1 MTTEPTEH
9 PPFEWIGGHTCLD
22 FANTVSWIGSAHPNE
37 RLGSYGDLL
46 EWADQAEVLDQ
57 AALRRLRRAARSA
70 PAAADVALRSAQ
82 ALREAIHEVFLA
94 RAEGREPEAAAS
106 GTLNRFLGQ
115 ALGRLRLQ
123 VEDCA
128 CSWVFVD
135 EGDELERMLWP
146 VAWSAAS
153 LLTSEEAQ
161 LVRCCAAERCG
172 WLFLD
177 RSRNRSRRW
186 CDMKACGNSA
196 KARRHYA
203 RTRRLKR
210 AGLEQA
216 PRRRAEAAGIQQ
228 LRR

>member
-57 AALRRLRRAARSA
+57 GALRRLRRAARSA
-70 PAAADVALRSAQ
+70 PAAADVALRSAH

-94 RAEGREPEAAAS
+94 RAEGREPKAATS

-128 CSWVFVD
+128 CLWVFLD

-210 AGLEQA
+210 AGSEQA